1 MVVVGVGGAG
11 SGGGFGGGGGGKAG
25 TTRVAVTIAVAV
37 AVAIVDAVVV
47 ALAVPVAAIAV
58 AVVAVALAA
67 VLVVAAAGVFVGGDS
82 RRCGWVIS
90 CCAVVR
96 LLLAR
101 EWVGW
106 WAGCCFVVGYSCPL
120 LRDFRAETR
129 LTVYRPVYIIHSRWY
144 SDPGV
149 PRQNLYFLKKI
160 LNS

>member
-1 MVVVGVGGAG
+1 MVVVGVGGVG
-11 SGGGFGGGGGGKAG
+11 SGDSVVGGGCGGRVGP
-25 TTRVAVTIAVAV
+25 TRVAVTIAVAV

-82 RRCGWVIS
+82 RRCGWVTS
-90 CCAVVR
+90 CCVVVR
-96 LLLAR
+96 LLAAR

-129 LTVYRPVYIIHSRWY
+129 LTVYRPVYIHSRWY

-149 PRQNLYFLKKI
+149 FRPNIYFLQKI

>member
-1 MVVVGVGGAG
+1 MV
-11 SGGGFGGGGGGKAG
+11 GGGGWWWLVVDGGGGRTG

-47 ALAVPVAAIAV
+47 ALAVPVAAIAL

-67 VLVVAAAGVFVGGDS
+67 VLVVAEADVFVGGDS
-82 RRCGWVIS
+82 RRCGWVTS
-90 CCAVVR
+90 CCVVVR
-96 LLLAR
+96 LLAAR

-129 LTVYRPVYIIHSRWY
+129 LTVYRPVYIIHSRRY
-144 SDPGV
+144 SDLGATH
-149 PRQNLYFLKKI
+149 QNIYFLKKI